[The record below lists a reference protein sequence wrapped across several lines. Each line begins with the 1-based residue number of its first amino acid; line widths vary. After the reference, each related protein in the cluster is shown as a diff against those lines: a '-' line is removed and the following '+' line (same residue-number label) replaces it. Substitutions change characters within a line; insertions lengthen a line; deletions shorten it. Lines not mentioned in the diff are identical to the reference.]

1 MSPEA
6 SPQNSTFAWRAILTI
21 VALVTLTF
29 WTSMSGDFIN
39 DDVTLIARN
48 PALQESGH
56 LSELL
61 TRPMWSGLPEFE
73 GDVQVGHWRP
83 VTSLAL
89 KLGYTLGGSER
100 APFAFH
106 LLSLLFHL
114 AAALAAWA
122 LARRVFRHGGAAL
135 FAALLFALHP
145 LQTESVAWIS
155 ALNDPLAAALVFAS
169 LERWLAWRERESG
182 LPLAAAGLY
191 LIALLTKE
199 PAIALLPL
207 VLVFELVGLGKP
219 ALRCRG
225 LGVLLAATFV
235 WYALRVWVFGEA
247 SGGFLRSNADYGG
260 MAWRLRQELVGGA
273 VWRTLWPLDLA
284 PGEPFRE
291 SWLAGSGDAR
301 AKTIGFGLAVLLGLV
316 AFKRAL
322 GASRSL
328 LALAVLGFLAALL
341 PPLIAPGSLGQTP
354 FAARYLY
361 VPVFFAALGAAA
373 LITRANSH
381 IARRA
386 LAGAGVLILALF
398 AWRVQTDQATWD
410 SSIAY
415 YERVTERYPR
425 APNGFWNL
433 GESLRS
439 AYIESTADQNV
450 GDADLLNRAFAAYE
464 ASAELLAQAA
474 TDTSIPKDEIDYLR
488 TGLGQAWCYLLQ
500 AEVDEYRDFGT
511 PQTILEMLQERVL
524 QREEANRA
532 AGSPRPPLP
541 IEQIFNLLGIV
552 KLRAGNA
559 TDAADDF
566 RRALELS
573 PNFVPAIRNLA
584 LIRLDQGQYA
594 LATQLLRRALSL
606 VPDDPDVLEP
616 YARSLFEEG
625 WTEEA
630 LNQAARL
637 EALDPSQPTPE
648 VLRGLEAMKRRDF
661 RTALSHFDRALA
673 KAPRNADAL
682 YHRGMTLEQLGDRD
696 DAIIAL
702 RRAAESS
709 GTHFPAHYNLARLL
723 LDSNAHVAAK
733 PYLERAYII
742 GRGRPEL
749 PAMRSILIQLDPDN
763 AARMREFAEVDD
775 QRKDAAGAL
784 FWTERALNADPDNG
798 RSRHLM
804 GRLLMD
810 QDEYVLAL
818 PELVRAAALLPKGY
832 IVFQDLGRC
841 NAQLGRYPSARA
853 AYERAIELVQAQ
865 SYPGDPSDPPQ
876 VIEAFE
882 GTKQAE
888 ISKLE
893 MRLSELPKEP
903 RD

>member
-6 SPQNSTFAWRAILTI
+6 SPPKSTSTWRGLLLI
-21 VALVTLTF
+21 VATLTLAF
-29 WTSMSGDFIN
+29 WTSTSGEFIN

-48 PALQESGH
+48 PVLQESGN
-56 LSELL
+56 LGELL

-83 VTSLAL
+83 ITSLAL
-89 KLGYTLGGSER
+89 KLGYSLGGSER

-106 LLSLLFHL
+106 LISLLFHIC
-114 AAALAAWA
+114 AALAAWA
-122 LARRVFRHGGAAL
+122 LARRVLRHEGAAL

-169 LERWLAWRERESG
+169 LERWLAWRERDGG
-182 LPLAAAGLY
+182 LPIAAAGFY
-191 LIALLTKE
+191 LLALLTKE

-207 VLVFELVGLGKP
+207 VLVLEFVGLGKP
-219 ALRCRG
+219 ALRWRG
-225 LGVLLAATFV
+225 FGVLLAVTLLWF
-235 WYALRVWVFGEA
+235 ALRVWVFGEV

-260 MAWRLRQELVGGA
+260 MTWRLRQELIGSA
-273 VWRTLWPLDLA
+273 VWRTLWPFDLA

-291 SWLAGSGDAR
+291 SWLTGSGDAR
-301 AKTIGFGLAVLLGLV
+301 AKAIGFGVAVLLGLV
-316 AFKRAL
+316 ALKRGL
-322 GASRSL
+322 GATRSL
-328 LALAVLGFLAALL
+328 FALATLGFLAALL

-354 FAARYLY
+354 FAARYVY
-361 VPVFFAALGAAA
+361 VPVFFAALGLAGWFLSTSSA
-373 LITRANSH
+373 SV
-381 IARRA
+381 RRA
-386 LAGAGVLILALF
+386 LAIGGGLLLGLS

-410 SSIAY
+410 DPIAY
-415 YERVTERYPR
+415 YERVTERYPD

-439 AYIESTADQNV
+439 AYIATTSDQGV
-450 GDADLLNRAFAAYE
+450 GEVNLLNRAFAAYE
-464 ASAELLAQAA
+464 TSAELLTRAA
-474 TDTSIPKDEIDYLR
+474 TDTTIPKDEIDYLR

-511 PQTILEMLQERVL
+511 PQTILEMLQERVM
-524 QREEANRA
+524 QREAANRA

-541 IEQIFNLLGIV
+541 VEQVFNLLGIV
-552 KLRAGNA
+552 KLRAGEANE
-559 TDAADDF
+559 AAEDF

-584 LIRLDQGQYA
+584 LIRLDQGQHA
-594 LATQLLRRALSL
+594 LATQLFRRALSL
-606 VPDDPDVLEP
+606 VPDDPDVVEP

-637 EALDPSQPTPE
+637 EQLDPAHPTPE
-648 VLRGLEAMKRRDF
+648 VLRGLDAMKRRDF
-661 RTALSHFDRALA
+661 RTALTHFDRALA

-682 YHRGMTLEQLGDRD
+682 YHRGMTLEQLGNRD

-702 RRAAESS
+702 RRAAESN
-709 GTHFPAHYNLARLL
+709 GAHFPAHYNLARLL
-723 LDSNAHVAAK
+723 LDSKALDAAK
-733 PYLERAYII
+733 PYLERAYVI

-749 PAMRSILIQLDPDN
+749 PAMRTILIQLDPEN
-763 AARMREFAEVDD
+763 APRMREFAEVDD
-775 QRKDAAGAL
+775 RRKDAAGAL

-818 PELVRAAALLPKGY
+818 PELVRAAELLPKGY

-841 NAQLGRYPSARA
+841 NAQLGRYPSART
-853 AYERAIELVQAQ
+853 AYERAIELLRDQT
-865 SYPGDPSDPPQ
+865 YPGDPNDPPQ

-882 GTKQAE
+882 ATKQGE

-893 MRLSELPKEP
+893 MRLSELPK
-903 RD
+903 